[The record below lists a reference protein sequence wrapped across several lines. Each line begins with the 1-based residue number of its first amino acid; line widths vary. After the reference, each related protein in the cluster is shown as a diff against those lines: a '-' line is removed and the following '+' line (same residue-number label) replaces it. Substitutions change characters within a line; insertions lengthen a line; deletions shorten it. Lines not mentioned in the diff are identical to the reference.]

1 MKPDRNYLT
10 RDEMDSLLVR
20 DSSPTDRLLIQLGLS
35 LGCRVSEIV
44 SLKVR
49 NIRGRIMKI
58 FDVKKNMYRECVID
72 SDTEALLKDYLENH
86 YTIPR
91 GHRREI
97 QRLFYFSERTAN
109 RKVQKAFQEVGIT
122 KDIIRPRWHVLR
134 HSYIK
139 HVLSE
144 MKDRGLQ
151 IAVAQTGDTP
161 ETILRHYG
169 IPSLDE
175 RLEVAD
181 EFSIIRGSRSPGTE
195 G

>member
-1 MKPDRNYLT
+1 MAET
-10 RDEMDSLLVR
+10 
-20 DSSPTDRLLIQLGLS
+20 LIDT
-35 LGCRVSEIV
+35 
-44 SLKVR
+44 KV
-49 NIRGRIMKI
+49 
-58 FDVKKNMYRECVID
+58 
-72 SDTEALLKDYLENH
+72 T
-86 YTIPR
+86 
-91 GHRREI
+91 
-97 QRLFYFSERTAN
+97 
-109 RKVQKAFQEVGIT
+109 KAFQEVGIT
-122 KDIIRPRWHVLR
+122 KDVIRPRWHVLR

-181 EFSIIRGSRSPGTE
+181 EFSIVRGSGSPRHRRMI
-195 G
+195 